1 MLAPVHNPQGAITD
15 FTWRYVNRATA
26 LALGR
31 PAHSLVNQPMRRSLQ
46 ARTGPG
52 GDLQPYIDV
61 VEQGRARQFEIDLRL
76 DGRAGWV
83 QCIASPLHDE
93 VAVWF
98 TDITDRKRDEQLL
111 RDADRRRNEFLATLA
126 HELRNPLA
134 PIRQAAV
141 LCKTPNV
148 TEVQKRWCHEV
159 IERQVQHL
167 AALLDDLLDV
177 SRITRGAMALRRDD
191 VWLASVIDTAVETV
205 RPLIDARRHR
215 LSLQLPPQPV
225 RLHADPLRLSQVV
238 GNLPSNAAE
247 YTDEQGEL
255 GLHCTL
261 DDTGLCI
268 TVTDNGIPAAS
279 LAQVLEMLTQL
290 PPAGEQAQGGLGIG
304 LALSRGLVALHGG
317 SISVHSDGPGRGSSF
332 SVHLPPGAVVRPRP
346 PPASASATALRML
359 IADDNRE
366 AAGRLAMLLQIH
378 GHDVHQS
385 WDGEQAWAAY
395 QRLLPQVCLLDI
407 NMPVRNGYSLAG
419 AIRSQGGRQPV
430 LISITRAGQAP
441 DGQRA
446 LAVGFNHHLTKPID
460 GTQLL
465 QLVAQAPR

>member
-1 MLAPVHNPQGAITD
+1 M
-15 FTWRYVNRATA
+15 
-26 LALGR
+26 
-31 PAHSLVNQPMRRSLQ
+31 
-46 ARTGPG
+46 
-52 GDLQPYIDV
+52 
-61 VEQGRARQFEIDLRL
+61 
-76 DGRAGWV
+76 
-83 QCIASPLHDE
+83 
-93 VAVWF
+93 
-98 TDITDRKRDEQLL
+98 
-111 RDADRRRNEFLATLA
+111 
-126 HELRNPLA
+126 
-134 PIRQAAV
+134 
-141 LCKTPNV
+141 
-148 TEVQKRWCHEV
+148 
-159 IERQVQHL
+159 
-167 AALLDDLLDV
+167 
-177 SRITRGAMALRRDD
+177 
-191 VWLASVIDTAVETV
+191 
-205 RPLIDARRHR
+205 
-215 LSLQLPPQPV
+215 
-225 RLHADPLRLSQVV
+225 V
-238 GNLPSNAAE
+238 GNLLSNAAE

-268 TVTDNGIPAAS
+268 TVTDNGIGIGIPAVS
-279 LAQVLEMLTQL
+279 LAQVFEMFTQR

-304 LALSRGLVALHGG
+304 LALSRGLVALHGAAWRQ
-317 SISVHSDGPGRGSSF
+317 HQR
-332 SVHLPPGAVVRPRP
+332 AQRRPRP
-346 PPASASATALRML
+346 GQQLQRAPAARPGGAA
-359 IADDNRE
+359 AAAA

-419 AIRSQGGRQPV
+419 AIRSQGRRQPV